1 MAERETL
8 EVDVLFVGGGPAG
21 LAGAYRLA
29 GLVQAENARREKEG
43 QPKLEPSVM
52 VIDKASEIGFH
63 ALSGAVLDPR
73 ALRELWPDFEKE
85 GCPLEAPVA
94 EDEVWFLTGRRR
106 IRAPWIPPPLR
117 NHGNYVCSLGKLVR
131 WMAGKVEARG
141 GVDVLAGFGA
151 AEPLLE
157 GNRVAGVRCGDKG
170 VARDGTRKDTYEP
183 GIDIRAKLTVLGE
196 GPRGTVTKI
205 LNRKFAL
212 DKGRN
217 PQVYAIGVKEIWQM
231 PPGTVKP
238 GRVFHTM
245 GWPLDRETFGGAFI
259 YTMAG
264 DMIDLGLVVGLD
276 YRNPHLDPHGL
287 FQRLKTHPA
296 VAELLRGGRMVHYG
310 AKALPE
316 GGWYSIPKS
325 FLAGCL
331 LTGDNAS
338 LLNPMRLKGIH
349 TAMKS
354 GAIAAEVALEALLQ
368 DEFTEDFLARY
379 EERVRASWIGEELRG
394 SRNFHQ
400 GFEKGFWRGMFNA
413 ALMTINGGKGFG
425 ERTGRKAGHEHMR
438 KLEEQFG
445 ARVPEFVREKPDGL
459 LTFDRVTDVY
469 ASGTKHEQDQPPHLR
484 VADTNLCATRC
495 TAEFGNPCT
504 RFCPAAVYEM
514 VDAEGAAPG
523 APRKRLQINFENCV
537 HCKTCDI
544 MDPYQVIDWTTPEGG
559 DGPRYVNL

>member
-1 MAERETL
+1 MADRETL
-8 EVDVLFVGGGPAG
+8 EVDVLFVGGGPAC
-21 LAGAYRLA
+21 LAGAWHLA
-29 GLVQAENARREKEG
+29 GLVQAENGRRAKEG
-43 QPKLEPSVM
+43 LPKLDPSVM
-52 VIDKASEIGFH
+52 LIEKASEIGFH

-73 ALRELWPDFEKE
+73 ALRELWPEFEKE
-85 GCPLEAPVA
+85 GCPLESPVV
-94 EDEVWFLTGRRR
+94 EDEVWFLTKRGRW
-106 IRAPWIPPPLR
+106 RAPWIPPPLR
-117 NHGNYVCSLGKLVR
+117 NHGNFVCSLGKLVR

-141 GVDVLAGFGA
+141 GVDLFPGFGA

-157 GNRVAGVRCGDKG
+157 GDRVVGVRCGDKG
-170 VARDGTRKDTYEP
+170 IARDGTRKDTYEP

-196 GPRGTVTKI
+196 GPRGTVAKI
-205 LNRKFAL
+205 LNGKFGL
-212 DKGRN
+212 DGGRN
-217 PQVYAIGVKEIWQM
+217 PQVYALGVKEVWQL

-259 YTMAG
+259 YTMGG
-264 DMIDLGLVVGLD
+264 DMVDLGLVVGLD

-287 FQRLKTHPA
+287 FQELKTHPA
-296 VAELLRGGRMVHYG
+296 VRALLAGGKMVHYG

-316 GGWYSIPKS
+316 GGWYSIPRPH
-325 FLAGCL
+325 LPGCL
-331 LTGDNAS
+331 IVGDSAS

-349 TAMKS
+349 TGMKS
-354 GAIAAEVALEALLQ
+354 GMIAAEVALEALLQ
-368 DEFTEDFLARY
+368 GEFTADFLARY
-379 EERVRASWIGEELRG
+379 EDRLRASWVGEELKA

-400 GFEKGFWRGMFNA
+400 GFEKGFWHGMANA
-413 ALMTINGGKGFG
+413 ALMTFNGGKGFG
-425 ERTGRKAGHEHMR
+425 ERTGMKAGHERMR
-438 KLEEQFG
+438 TLERQFG
-445 ARVPEFVREKPDGL
+445 AAVPEFRRARPDGA

-495 TAEFGNPCT
+495 VKEFGNPCT

-514 VDAEGAAPG
+514 VDAEGAPAG
-523 APRKRLQINFENCV
+523 GPRKRLQINFENCV

>member
-21 LAGAYRLA
+21 LAGAFHLA
-29 GLVQAENARREKEG
+29 GLLAAENGRRAQEG
-43 QPKLEPSVM
+43 APRLEPSVM
-52 VIDKASEIGFH
+52 LIDKAAEIGFH

-94 EDEVWFLTGRRR
+94 EDEVWFLTAGGRWK
-106 IRAPWIPPPLR
+106 APWIPPPLR
-117 NHGNYVCSLGKLVR
+117 NHGNHVVSLGKLVR
-131 WMAGKVEARG
+131 WMAEKVEARG
-141 GVDVLAGFGA
+141 GVDLFPGFGA

-157 GNRVAGVRCGDKG
+157 GDRVVGVRCGDKG
-170 VARDGTRKDTYEP
+170 VAKDGTRKGSYEP
-183 GIDIRAKLTVLGE
+183 GIDIRAKLTILAE
-196 GPRGTVTKI
+196 GPRGTVAKI
-205 LNRKFAL
+205 LNRKFEL
-212 DKGRN
+212 DRGRN

-245 GWPLDRETFGGAFI
+245 GWPLDRETFGGAFL
-259 YTMAG
+259 YTMAN
-264 DMIDLGLVVGLD
+264 DMIDIGLVVGLD

-287 FQRLKTHPA
+287 FQALKTHPA
-296 VAELLRGGRMVHYG
+296 VAAMLEGGKMVHYG

-316 GGWYSIPKS
+316 GGWHSIPRP
-325 FLAGCL
+325 FMHGCL
-331 LTGDNAS
+331 VTGDSAS

-368 DEFTEDFLARY
+368 DEFTGDFLARY
-379 EERVRASWIGEELRG
+379 EDRVRASWIGEELKA
-394 SRNFHQ
+394 SRNFHG
-400 GFEKGFWRGMFNA
+400 GFENGFWRGMANA
-413 ALMTINGGKGFG
+413 ALLTLNGGKGFG
-425 ERTGRKAGHEHMR
+425 ERTGSKAGHERMR

-445 ARVPEFVREKPDGL
+445 DAVPEFLRAKYDGTR
-459 LTFDRVTDVY
+459 TFDRVTDVY
-469 ASGTKHEQDQPPHLR
+469 ASGTIHEADQPPHLR
-484 VADTNLCATRC
+484 VADLELCATKC
-495 TAEFGNPCT
+495 TSEYGNPCT

-514 VDAEGAAPG
+514 VDDPAKG
-523 APRKRLQINFENCV
+523 RKRLQINFENCV

-559 DGPRYVNL
+559 DGPRYTNL